1 MEEEGWDR
9 IMAENFST
17 GDGAAG
23 GRAGGRQG
31 GGEGAVT
38 DWSGYL

>member
-1 MEEEGWDR
+1 M
-9 IMAENFST
+9 MAENFST

-23 GRAGGRQG
+23 AGQAGDGEEG
-31 GGEGAVT
+31 GGAVT